1 MDTKALERFCPWA
14 RNRLMEAVDLRC
26 RRYGLDDEGRAAA
39 PLGSDVVGGN
49 VLTPDEKRQRAALYA
64 RIEECGYGRFLEEM
78 AYTWFN
84 RFMAIRYMELHDYL
98 SSRVRMLSSVADG
111 DFRPDCIRVA
121 SELEL
126 PGLDKSR
133 VLDLMDAAD
142 DEGLFRLIL
151 LAQCNELADAL
162 PEVFGHLGAADEL
175 MLPDGLL
182 RTGENDVLYHLVTDI
197 SEETWQDV
205 EILGWMY
212 QFYNSER
219 KDDFF
224 KSKRKASADD
234 LAPATQLFTPKWIV
248 QYLVE
253 NSLGRLWMLN
263 NPSSHLKDQMKYFI
277 APDDEHEDFIRINGP
292 EDITFCDPACGSGHI
307 LSYAFEL
314 LYAMYEERGYRP
326 SEIPE
331 LILEKN
337 LTGFEIDERA
347 AQIASLVLAMRAR
360 EHDRR
365 FLKRDVTARI
375 YVFNS
380 VDCEGAD
387 LPKSVSEQ
395 LEHLGEI
402 GSLVRLTEKDL
413 GSIHVLAREAG
424 TSLLDSKLAE
434 SLRAIEPALSAISNR
449 YDVVVANPP
458 YMGSSSFNP
467 FMSSWIKKNYA
478 DVKSDLCTC
487 FIERSYDFADKYGY
501 SSMVTMQSWMFLGS
515 FEKMRN
521 RLIDEKAIVSM
532 AHLGP
537 RAFDAIGG
545 EVVSVTAAVLY
556 NSSSHMKG
564 TYFRL
569 VDIVGSDP
577 KREKLLEAISNPTC
591 GWFYRADASTFH
603 DIPGSPIAYWA
614 SEAIHKALN
623 NGISIDTISDYT
635 GSQNITANNEK
646 YLRYWWEV
654 PGIDSSTWIPYSKGG
669 RFRRWYGNNDYVI
682 DWSDAA
688 KSFYQSNSTSNLLN
702 QRYWYK
708 PGITYSDIT
717 SGKSHFRFLPAW
729 GAFDKKGP
737 EICGL
742 GNNLKPVLAFLN
754 SSVCQCYLWIF
765 NPSMTLQVAD
775 IKNLPLLNDVLVHLN
790 ISALTDECIGISEV
804 DWDSQETSWGFKFNH
819 LVHDDGERENMS
831 ATLLLGNG
839 INRSLLR
846 DDEAIWDEKYLI
858 DSGPHLKRSASWG
871 EVLNAL
877 AERHDINQTNFG
889 VPDEFDSLVGKALES
904 QSHLDSISQDKFEI
918 MMLRFLAKYFSFVG
932 EAPLNNLDF
941 YQNQLLSVLKSLAD
955 KQLSIVST
963 NYDVLM
969 EKVIF
974 PLESP
979 YQISLTGNCPPQQ
992 ATFKRR
998 GVSFFHAHGSVQR
1011 GETIVLGEAGYL
1023 RNIYRI
1029 FDIIDFNPGCTKDE
1043 LISVLKELTTSEN
1056 GFGKYNKLDNFIS
1069 YNSNKIL
1076 SSRNEKIRGTWL
1088 GRLFFSDVSVVGF
1101 KMGNEEIDIW
1111 LALYLRHKLREIN
1124 DSRFPMD
1131 TGIRYFCKQGELNNA
1146 ELNRYKNRGIEV
1158 VEINADSYEEV
1169 YIEALKMAC

>member
-98 SSRVRMLSSVADG
+98 PSRVRMLSCTADG
-111 DFRPDCIRVA
+111 SFHPDCLRVA

-126 PGLDKSR
+126 PGLDKVR
-133 VLDLMDAAD
+133 VFDLMDAAD

-205 EILGWMY
+205 EVLGWMY

-331 LILEKN
+331 LIIEKN

-375 YVFNS
+375 HVFQS

-402 GSLVRLTEKDL
+402 GSLVKLTEKDL
-413 GSIHVLAREAG
+413 DSIHVLARKAG
-424 TSLLDSKLAE
+424 TSLLDSKLSE
-434 SLRAIEPALSAISNR
+434 SLRAIEPALHAISDR

-467 FMSSWIKKNYA
+467 FMSSWIKKSYP
-478 DVKSDLCTC
+478 DEKGDLCTC
-487 FIERSYDFADKYGY
+487 FIELISQMK
-501 SSMVTMQSWMFLGS
+501 TMGGSAGIAATNSWMFLSSYEVSRKKILGS
-515 FEKMRN
+515 NDISSLVQLSVHGFKGIAAQVFAFTLISKQEDGYKGSYI
-521 RLIDEKAIVSM
+521 RLND
-532 AHLGP
+532 
-537 RAFDAIGG
+537 FDHHSLQAQK
-545 EVVSVTAAVLY
+545 T
-556 NSSSHMKG
+556 
-564 TYFRL
+564 
-569 VDIVGSDP
+569 
-577 KREKLLEAISNPTC
+577 LEAISNPTC

-614 SEAIHKALN
+614 SEA
-623 NGISIDTISDYT
+623 SIRAFRHFRPI
-635 GSQNITANNEK
+635 GSWLTTREGMATANND
-646 YLRYWWEV
+646 LFVRNWWEV
-654 PGIDSSTWIPYSKGG
+654 SIWLIGLNFGTLEEASASRKKWFPYQKGGEYRKWFGNNELVVDWEDDGRAIKSNIDSATGRIRSHNYNGTYAFREGITWSSLSSGRIHFRLSGQGALFDSKG
-669 RFRRWYGNNDYVI
+669 
-682 DWSDAA
+682 A
-688 KSFYQSNSTSNLLN
+688 KGFAPSTDLCLYALALLN
-702 QRYWYK
+702 
-708 PGITYSDIT
+708 SEVAN
-717 SGKSHFRFLPAW
+717 SFLSFLAPTLDFKV
-729 GAFDKKGP
+729 GDVI
-737 EICGL
+737 EIPDAGL
-742 GNNLKPVLAFLN
+742 GNEI
-754 SSVCQCYLWIF
+754 SVHH
-765 NPSMTLQVAD
+765 A
-775 IKNLPLLNDVLVHLN
+775 K
-790 ISALTDECIGISEV
+790 ECVEV
-804 DWDSQETSWGFKFNH
+804 SKADWDSQETSWDFRRH
-819 LVHDDGERENMS
+819 ALV
-831 ATLLLGNG
+831 
-839 INRSLLR
+839 
-846 DDEAIWDEKYLI
+846 
-858 DSGPHLKRSASWG
+858 
-871 EVLNAL
+871 
-877 AERHDINQTNFG
+877 
-889 VPDEFDSLVGKALES
+889 
-904 QSHLDSISQDKFEI
+904 
-918 MMLRFLAKYFSFVG
+918 
-932 EAPLNNLDF
+932 
-941 YQNQLLSVLKSLAD
+941 
-955 KQLSIVST
+955 
-963 NYDVLM
+963 
-969 EKVIF
+969 
-974 PLESP
+974 
-979 YQISLTGNCPPQQ
+979 
-992 ATFKRR
+992 
-998 GVSFFHAHGSVQR
+998 
-1011 GETIVLGEAGYL
+1011 
-1023 RNIYRI
+1023 
-1029 FDIIDFNPGCTKDE
+1029 
-1043 LISVLKELTTSEN
+1043 
-1056 GFGKYNKLDNFIS
+1056 
-1069 YNSNKIL
+1069 
-1076 SSRNEKIRGTWL
+1076 
-1088 GRLFFSDVSVVGF
+1088 
-1101 KMGNEEIDIW
+1101 
-1111 LALYLRHKLREIN
+1111 
-1124 DSRFPMD
+1124 
-1131 TGIRYFCKQGELNNA
+1131 
-1146 ELNRYKNRGIEV
+1146 
-1158 VEINADSYEEV
+1158 
-1169 YIEALKMAC
+1169 

>member
-1 MDTKALERFCPWA
+1 MDTKTLEKFCPWA

-26 RRYGLDDEGRAAA
+26 RRYGLTDDARAANPA
-39 PLGSDVVGGN
+39 DSDVVNGT
-49 VLTPDEKRQRAALYA
+49 VLTAAEKSQRATLYA
-64 RIEECGYGRFLEEM
+64 RIEECGYTHFLEEM

-84 RFMAIRYMELHDYL
+84 RFAAIRYMELHDYL
-98 SSRVRMLSSVADG
+98 PSRVRMLSCTADG
-111 DFRPDCIRVA
+111 SFHPDCLRVA

-126 PGLDKSR
+126 PGLDKVR
-133 VLDLMDAAD
+133 VFDLMDAAD

-182 RTGENDVLYHLVTDI
+182 RTGENDVIYHLVTDI
-197 SEETWQDV
+197 PEETWQDV
-205 EILGWMY
+205 EVLGWMY

-263 NPSSHLKDQMKYFI
+263 NPDSHLKDQMKYFI
-277 APDDEHEDFIRINGP
+277 APDDEHEDFIRISGP

-375 YVFNS
+375 HVFQS

-402 GSLVRLTEKDL
+402 GSLVKLSEKDL
-413 GSIHVLAREAG
+413 DSIHALTQEAG

-434 SLRAIEPALSAISNR
+434 SLGAIESALHAISNR

-467 FMSSWIKKNYA
+467 FMSSWIKKNYP

-487 FIERSYDFADKYGY
+487 FIERSYDLADKHGY

-521 RLIDEKAIVSM
+521 RLIDEKTIVSM

-545 EVVSVTAAVLY
+545 EVVSVTAAVLL
-556 NSSSHMKG
+556 NSVSNMKG

-577 KREKLLEAISNPTC
+577 KREKLLEFITNPTC
-591 GWFYRADASTFH
+591 GVYRAYIDSFLSIAGT
-603 DIPGSPIAYWA
+603 PIAYWCTPA
-614 SEAIHKALN
+614 MQRAFANPPFGHYAITREGMTPAGTERYLRLWFEVSQSK
-623 NGISIDTISDYT
+623 T
-635 GSQNITANNEK
+635 GKGKKWVNYQKGGEFRKWFGNNEFVINWENDGYEVK
-646 YLRYWWEV
+646 NNCDTVTGRQRSHNFNNEFGFREGFTWSAVSSSLLHVRYVE
-654 PGIDSSTWIPYSKGG
+654 GNSLFDSSGSMGFVRDP
-669 RFRRWYGNNDYVI
+669 RD
-682 DWSDAA
+682 
-688 KSFYQSNSTSNLLN
+688 LN
-702 QRYWYK
+702 WA
-708 PGITYSDIT
+708 IA
-717 SGKSHFRFLPAW
+717 L
-729 GAFDKKGP
+729 
-737 EICGL
+737 
-742 GNNLKPVLAFLN
+742 LN
-754 SSVCQCYLWIF
+754 SSVSSAALALLA
-765 NPSMTLQVAD
+765 PTL
-775 IKNLPLLNDVLVHLN
+775 
-790 ISALTDECIGISEV
+790 
-804 DWDSQETSWGFKFNH
+804 GFKP
-819 LVHDDGERENMS
+819 GY
-831 ATLLLGNG
+831 LLL
-839 INRSLLR
+839 IPSTEIRVSAI
-846 DDEAIWDEKYLI
+846 DD
-858 DSGPHLKRSASWG
+858 
-871 EVLNAL
+871 
-877 AERHDINQTNFG
+877 
-889 VPDEFDSLVGKALES
+889 LVGA
-904 QSHLDSISQDKFEI
+904 QI
-918 MMLRFLAKYFSFVG
+918 
-932 EAPLNNLDF
+932 
-941 YQNQLLSVLKSLAD
+941 
-955 KQLSIVST
+955 QLSKDDWNRKEYSS
-963 NYDVLM
+963 D
-969 EKVIF
+969 F
-974 PLESP
+974 RFCPL
-979 YQISLTGNCPPQQ
+979 
-992 ATFKRR
+992 
-998 GVSFFHAHGSVQR
+998 
-1011 GETIVLGEAGYL
+1011 
-1023 RNIYRI
+1023 
-1029 FDIIDFNPGCTKDE
+1029 
-1043 LISVLKELTTSEN
+1043 
-1056 GFGKYNKLDNFIS
+1056 
-1069 YNSNKIL
+1069 
-1076 SSRNEKIRGTWL
+1076 
-1088 GRLFFSDVSVVGF
+1088 
-1101 KMGNEEIDIW
+1101 
-1111 LALYLRHKLREIN
+1111 
-1124 DSRFPMD
+1124 
-1131 TGIRYFCKQGELNNA
+1131 CK
-1146 ELNRYKNRGIEV
+1146 
-1158 VEINADSYEEV
+1158 
-1169 YIEALKMAC
+1169 

>member
-1 MDTKALERFCPWA
+1 MDAKTLEKFCPWA

-26 RRYGLDDEGRAAA
+26 RRYGLTDDARATNPAD
-39 PLGSDVVGGN
+39 SDVVNGT
-49 VLTPDEKRQRAALYA
+49 VLAADEKSQRAALYA
-64 RIEECGYGRFLEEM
+64 RIEECGYEHFLEEM

-111 DFRPDCIRVA
+111 GFHPDCIRVA

-162 PEVFGHLGAADEL
+162 PEVFAHLGAADEL

-182 RTGENDVLYHLVTDI
+182 RTGENDVLYHLITDI
-197 SEETWQDV
+197 PEETWQDV
-205 EILGWMY
+205 EVLGWMY

-263 NPSSHLKDQMKYFI
+263 NPDSHLRDQMKYFI

-292 EDITFCDPACGSGHI
+292 EGITFCDPACGSGHI

-375 YVFNS
+375 HVFQS

-402 GSLVRLTEKDL
+402 GSLVKLTEKDL
-413 GSIHVLAREAG
+413 DSIHVLAQEAG
-424 TSLLDSKLAE
+424 ASLLDSKLGE
-434 SLRAIEPALSAISNR
+434 SLRAIEPALNAISDH

-467 FMSSWIKKNYA
+467 FMSSWIKKNYP

-487 FIERSYDFADKYGY
+487 FIERGFDLADKHSY

-521 RLIDEKAIVSM
+521 RLIDEKTIVSM

-556 NSSSHMKG
+556 NSVSNMKG

-603 DIPGSPIAYWA
+603 DIPGTPIAYWA
-614 SEAIHKALN
+614 SDAMHSAFLCNRSLQEIAKPRVGLQ
-623 NGISIDTISDYT
+623 TSDNA
-635 GSQNITANNEK
+635 QF
-646 YLRYWWEV
+646 LRYWFECE
-654 PGIDSSTWIPYSKGG
+654 IHSIRFNCSSTEESLLSSAKWYPHNKGG
-669 RFRRWYGNNDYVI
+669 SYRRWYGNNEYVVNYRHAGEELEATDGASTI
-682 DWSDAA
+682 PQSVVFKAA
-688 KSFYQSNSTSNLLN
+688 L
-702 QRYWYK
+702 
-708 PGITYSDIT
+708 TYSRIT
-717 SGKSHFRFLPAW
+717 SGDLSFRFQPT
-729 GAFDKKGP
+729 GFIFDSAAVDMFP
-737 EICGL
+737 EEGL
-742 GNNLKPVLAFLN
+742 KAYLLGCLN
-754 SSVCQCYLWIF
+754 SSCMKSTFTFLVPTLNAQPGDVSKLPIAEGPF
-765 NPSMTLQVAD
+765 NAD
-775 IKNLPLLNDVLVHLN
+775 LAQDVN
-790 ISALTDECIGISEV
+790 TCIEISKA
-804 DWDSQETSWGFKFNH
+804 DWDSQETSW
-819 LVHDDGERENMS
+819 D
-831 ATLLLGNG
+831 
-839 INRSLLR
+839 
-846 DDEAIWDEKYLI
+846 
-858 DSGPHLKRSASWG
+858 
-871 EVLNAL
+871 
-877 AERHDINQTNFG
+877 
-889 VPDEFDSLVGKALES
+889 
-904 QSHLDSISQDKFEI
+904 
-918 MMLRFLAKYFSFVG
+918 
-932 EAPLNNLDF
+932 
-941 YQNQLLSVLKSLAD
+941 
-955 KQLSIVST
+955 
-963 NYDVLM
+963 
-969 EKVIF
+969 
-974 PLESP
+974 
-979 YQISLTGNCPPQQ
+979 
-992 ATFKRR
+992 FKR
-998 GVSFFHAHGSVQR
+998 
-1011 GETIVLGEAGYL
+1011 
-1023 RNIYRI
+1023 
-1029 FDIIDFNPGCTKDE
+1029 NP
-1043 LISVLKELTTSEN
+1043 LV
-1056 GFGKYNKLDNFIS
+1056 
-1069 YNSNKIL
+1069 
-1076 SSRNEKIRGTWL
+1076 
-1088 GRLFFSDVSVVGF
+1088 
-1101 KMGNEEIDIW
+1101 
-1111 LALYLRHKLREIN
+1111 
-1124 DSRFPMD
+1124 
-1131 TGIRYFCKQGELNNA
+1131 
-1146 ELNRYKNRGIEV
+1146 
-1158 VEINADSYEEV
+1158 
-1169 YIEALKMAC
+1169 

>member
-1 MDTKALERFCPWA
+1 MDIKALEKFCPWA

-49 VLTPDEKRQRAALYA
+49 VLTPAEKRQRAELYA
-64 RIEECGYGRFLEEM
+64 RIEEHGYDRFLEEM

-98 SSRVRMLSSVADG
+98 PSRVRMLSSVADG
-111 DFRPDCIRVA
+111 GFHPDCIRVA

-162 PEVFGHLGAADEL
+162 PEVFAHLGAADEL

-205 EILGWMY
+205 EVLGWMY

-375 YVFNS
+375 HVFQS

-402 GSLVRLTEKDL
+402 GSLVKLTEKDL
-413 GSIHVLAREAG
+413 DSIHDFAQEVGAN
-424 TSLLDSKLAE
+424 LLGSKLAE
-434 SLRAIEPALSAISNR
+434 SLRAIEPALNAISNR
-449 YDVVVANPP
+449 YDIIVANPP

-467 FMSSWIKKNYA
+467 FMSNWTKKNYP
-478 DVKSDLCTC
+478 DVKSDLFSC
-487 FIERSYDFADKYGY
+487 FILRIMDLAQDHAEAGIMCPF
-501 SSMVTMQSWMFLGS
+501 VWMFIGS
-515 FEKMRN
+515 YGKLRNKM
-521 RLIDEKAIVSM
+521 IDEKTITSLIQLEYSGFAGATVPICTFTFHNAYIPGYMGGYVRLSDFV
-532 AHLGP
+532 GP
-537 RAFDAIGG
+537 DNQA
-545 EVVSVTAAVLY
+545 
-556 NSSSHMKG
+556 
-564 TYFRL
+564 
-569 VDIVGSDP
+569 P
-577 KREKLLEAISNPTC
+577 KALEAISNPTC

-603 DIPGSPIAYWA
+603 DIPGTPIAYFA
-614 SEAIHKALN
+614 SKRMIDNFKR
-623 NGISIDTISDYT
+623 GYSIDSISDFT
-635 GSQNITANNEK
+635 GSQNKTGDTEK
-646 YLRYWWEV
+646 YLRLFWEV
-654 PGIDSSTWIPYSKGG
+654 SKSKVSISGKWVHYAKGG
-669 RFRRWYGNNDYVI
+669 PFRRWAGNACHVI
-682 DWSDAA
+682 DWSDDA
-688 KSFYQSNSTSNLLN
+688 KKFYQDNRTSTLLPE
-702 QRYWYK
+702 RYRFRE
-708 PGITYSDIT
+708 GITYNMIT
-717 SGKSHFRFLPAW
+717 SGRAHFRYLKSDML
-729 GAFDKKGP
+729 FDIAAP
-737 EICGL
+737 SAVSFQRDL
-742 GNNLKPVLAFLN
+742 YPYLALLN
-754 SSVCQCYLWIF
+754 SSVAQKYFDVI
-765 NPSMTLQVAD
+765 NPTLNMPIGVVNSFPILEGAD
-775 IKNLPLLNDVLVHLN
+775 SDRAAVLSRDCCRL
-790 ISALTDECIGISEV
+790 SYE
-804 DWDSQETSWGFKFNH
+804 DWDSQETSWDFIRSR
-819 LVHDDGERENMS
+819 LVE
-831 ATLLLGNG
+831 
-839 INRSLLR
+839 
-846 DDEAIWDEKYLI
+846 
-858 DSGPHLKRSASWG
+858 
-871 EVLNAL
+871 
-877 AERHDINQTNFG
+877 
-889 VPDEFDSLVGKALES
+889 
-904 QSHLDSISQDKFEI
+904 
-918 MMLRFLAKYFSFVG
+918 
-932 EAPLNNLDF
+932 
-941 YQNQLLSVLKSLAD
+941 
-955 KQLSIVST
+955 
-963 NYDVLM
+963 
-969 EKVIF
+969 
-974 PLESP
+974 
-979 YQISLTGNCPPQQ
+979 
-992 ATFKRR
+992 
-998 GVSFFHAHGSVQR
+998 
-1011 GETIVLGEAGYL
+1011 
-1023 RNIYRI
+1023 
-1029 FDIIDFNPGCTKDE
+1029 
-1043 LISVLKELTTSEN
+1043 
-1056 GFGKYNKLDNFIS
+1056 
-1069 YNSNKIL
+1069 
-1076 SSRNEKIRGTWL
+1076 
-1088 GRLFFSDVSVVGF
+1088 
-1101 KMGNEEIDIW
+1101 
-1111 LALYLRHKLREIN
+1111 
-1124 DSRFPMD
+1124 
-1131 TGIRYFCKQGELNNA
+1131 
-1146 ELNRYKNRGIEV
+1146 
-1158 VEINADSYEEV
+1158 
-1169 YIEALKMAC
+1169 

>member
-49 VLTPDEKRQRAALYA
+49 VLTPDEKRQRAELYA
-64 RIEECGYGRFLEEM
+64 RIEEHGYDRFLEEM

-98 SSRVRMLSSVADG
+98 SSRVRMLSSAADG
-111 DFRPDCIRVA
+111 GFHPDCIRVA

-162 PEVFGHLGAADEL
+162 PEVFGHLGTADEL

-197 SEETWQDV
+197 PEETWRDV
-205 EILGWMY
+205 EVLGWMY

-277 APDDEHEDFIRINGP
+277 APDDEHEDFIRIDGP

-402 GSLVRLTEKDL
+402 GSLVKLTEKDL
-413 GSIHVLAREAG
+413 DSIHVLARKAG
-424 TSLLDSKLAE
+424 ASLLDSKLSE
-434 SLRAIEPALSAISNR
+434 SLRAIEPALHAISDR

-467 FMSSWIKKNYA
+467 FMSGWVKKNYP

-487 FIERSYDFADKYGY
+487 FIERSYDLADKHGY

-521 RLIDEKAIVSM
+521 RLIDEKTIVSM

-545 EVVSVTAAVLY
+545 EVVSVAAAVLY
-556 NSSSHMKG
+556 NSASRMKG
-564 TYFRL
+564 AYFRL
-569 VDIVGSDP
+569 VDIVGGEP
-577 KREKLLEAISNPTC
+577 KREKLLEAISNPIC
-591 GWFYRADASTFH
+591 GWFWLADASTFH

-614 SEAIHKALN
+614 SGSFRRAFAYGAPLASFGKMSK
-623 NGISIDTISDYT
+623 GIV
-635 GSQNITANNEK
+635 TANNGLF
-646 YLRYWWEV
+646 LRLWYECDWSHIAQNIESNQEALASNQRWFL
-654 PGIDSSTWIPYSKGG
+654 YNKGG
-669 RFRRWYGNNDYVI
+669 SYRKWAGNSEYVI
-682 DWSDAA
+682 DWEDGG
-688 KSFYQSNSTSNLLN
+688 KRVLN
-702 QRYWYK
+702 PL
-708 PGITYSDIT
+708 PGDVRHPQGYEDSI
-717 SGKSHFRFLPAW
+717 KF
-729 GAFDKKGP
+729 
-737 EICGL
+737 
-742 GNNLKPVLAFLN
+742 KPVLTWSSVASSYPSFRYKCKQLSDSAGQFLWPSNQNSLLYLIGFCNSSTAFLML
-754 SSVCQCYLWIF
+754 SVLAPTLNFTSGDVGRIPVLQA
-765 NPSMTLQVAD
+765 PSAM
-775 IKNLPLLNDVLVHLN
+775 NLVNAKVRRCLEL
-790 ISALTDECIGISEV
+790 AQA
-804 DWDSQETSWGFKFNH
+804 DWDS
-819 LVHDDGERENMS
+819 RENS
-831 ATLLLGNG
+831 
-839 INRSLLR
+839 
-846 DDEAIWDEKYLI
+846 WDFMRNPLI
-858 DSGPHLKRSASWG
+858 
-871 EVLNAL
+871 
-877 AERHDINQTNFG
+877 
-889 VPDEFDSLVGKALES
+889 
-904 QSHLDSISQDKFEI
+904 
-918 MMLRFLAKYFSFVG
+918 
-932 EAPLNNLDF
+932 
-941 YQNQLLSVLKSLAD
+941 
-955 KQLSIVST
+955 
-963 NYDVLM
+963 
-969 EKVIF
+969 
-974 PLESP
+974 
-979 YQISLTGNCPPQQ
+979 
-992 ATFKRR
+992 
-998 GVSFFHAHGSVQR
+998 
-1011 GETIVLGEAGYL
+1011 
-1023 RNIYRI
+1023 
-1029 FDIIDFNPGCTKDE
+1029 
-1043 LISVLKELTTSEN
+1043 
-1056 GFGKYNKLDNFIS
+1056 
-1069 YNSNKIL
+1069 
-1076 SSRNEKIRGTWL
+1076 
-1088 GRLFFSDVSVVGF
+1088 
-1101 KMGNEEIDIW
+1101 
-1111 LALYLRHKLREIN
+1111 
-1124 DSRFPMD
+1124 
-1131 TGIRYFCKQGELNNA
+1131 
-1146 ELNRYKNRGIEV
+1146 
-1158 VEINADSYEEV
+1158 
-1169 YIEALKMAC
+1169 

>member
-26 RRYGLDDEGRAAA
+26 RRYGLDGEGRAAA

-111 DFRPDCIRVA
+111 GFHPDCIRVA

-126 PGLDKSR
+126 PGLDKAR
-133 VLDLMDAAD
+133 AFDLMDAAD
-142 DEGLFRLIL
+142 DEGLFRHIL

-162 PEVFGHLGAADEL
+162 PAVFAHLGAADEL

-197 SEETWQDV
+197 PEETWQDV
-205 EILGWMY
+205 EVLGWMY

-263 NPSSHLKDQMKYFI
+263 NPDSHLRDQMKYFI

-314 LYAMYEERGYRP
+314 LYSMYEERGYRP

-375 YVFNS
+375 HVFQS

-387 LPKSVSEQ
+387 LPNSVSEQ

-402 GSLVRLTEKDL
+402 GSLVKLTEKDL
-413 GSIHVLAREAG
+413 DSIHALAQETS

-434 SLRAIEPALSAISNR
+434 SLRAIEPALQALSDHHDI
-449 YDVVVANPP
+449 VVANPP

-467 FMSSWIKKNYA
+467 FMSNWIKKNYP

-487 FIERSYDFADKYGY
+487 FIERSYDLADKHGY

-521 RLIDEKAIVSM
+521 RLIDEKAIISM
-532 AHLGP
+532 VHLGP

-556 NSSSHMKG
+556 NSTSRMKG

-569 VDIVGSDP
+569 VDIVGSDS
-577 KREKLLEAISNPTC
+577 KREKLLKAISNPTC
-591 GWFYRADASTFH
+591 GWLYRADASTFH
-603 DIPGSPIAYWA
+603 DIPGIPIAYWVGMGLLSA
-614 SEAIHKALN
+614 FRNGARFESVAHPKVGMQTSN
-623 NGISIDTISDYT
+623 NDRYLRLWWESDF
-635 GSQNITANNEK
+635 GMSSQDRKWIK
-646 YLRYWWEV
+646 YL
-654 PGIDSSTWIPYSKGG
+654 KGG
-669 RFRRWYGNNDYVI
+669 PYRKWYGNLSWV
-682 DWSDAA
+682 
-688 KSFYQSNSTSNLLN
+688 LL
-702 QRYWYK
+702 YK
-708 PGITYSDIT
+708 NNPSWILEQAHARVLPESILERPKVTWTDLT
-717 SGKSHFRFLPAW
+717 SGNNSFRIAPIDTFYDISGHCYFPTEADQHYL
-729 GAFDKKGP
+729 
-737 EICGL
+737 
-742 GNNLKPVLAFLN
+742 LAFSN
-754 SSVCQCYLWIF
+754 SSVFAQCLALFNSTMHCQVGDVAQVPYLSPTDLAFQAVASLSRI
-765 NPSMTLQVAD
+765 QV
-775 IKNLPLLNDVLVHLN
+775 KL
-790 ISALTDECIGISEV
+790 SKE
-804 DWDSQETSWGFKFNH
+804 DWDSQETSWDF
-819 LVHDDGERENMS
+819 
-831 ATLLLGNG
+831 
-839 INRSLLR
+839 IRSP
-846 DDEAIWDEKYLI
+846 LI
-858 DSGPHLKRSASWG
+858 
-871 EVLNAL
+871 
-877 AERHDINQTNFG
+877 
-889 VPDEFDSLVGKALES
+889 
-904 QSHLDSISQDKFEI
+904 
-918 MMLRFLAKYFSFVG
+918 
-932 EAPLNNLDF
+932 
-941 YQNQLLSVLKSLAD
+941 
-955 KQLSIVST
+955 
-963 NYDVLM
+963 
-969 EKVIF
+969 
-974 PLESP
+974 
-979 YQISLTGNCPPQQ
+979 
-992 ATFKRR
+992 
-998 GVSFFHAHGSVQR
+998 
-1011 GETIVLGEAGYL
+1011 
-1023 RNIYRI
+1023 
-1029 FDIIDFNPGCTKDE
+1029 
-1043 LISVLKELTTSEN
+1043 
-1056 GFGKYNKLDNFIS
+1056 
-1069 YNSNKIL
+1069 
-1076 SSRNEKIRGTWL
+1076 
-1088 GRLFFSDVSVVGF
+1088 
-1101 KMGNEEIDIW
+1101 
-1111 LALYLRHKLREIN
+1111 
-1124 DSRFPMD
+1124 
-1131 TGIRYFCKQGELNNA
+1131 
-1146 ELNRYKNRGIEV
+1146 
-1158 VEINADSYEEV
+1158 
-1169 YIEALKMAC
+1169 

>member
-1 MDTKALERFCPWA
+1 MDTKALEKFCPWA

-39 PLGSDVVGGN
+39 PVGSDVVGGN

-64 RIEECGYGRFLEEM
+64 RIEECGYSRFLEEM

-111 DFRPDCIRVA
+111 GFHPDCIRVA

-292 EDITFCDPACGSGHI
+292 EGITFCDPACGSGHI

-424 TSLLDSKLAE
+424 TSLLDSRLAE
-434 SLRAIEPALSAISNR
+434 SLRAIEPALNAISGR

-487 FIERSYDFADKYGY
+487 FIERGFKLAHRQGY
-501 SSMVTMQSWMFLGS
+501 SAMVTMASWMFLGS
-515 FEKMRN
+515 FERLRNCVIDRKGIISLLYMGHMVMRIAFN
-521 RLIDEKAIVSM
+521 TSATVFFNSETGITGAYTRVDQRDVIDETS
-532 AHLGP
+532 GP
-537 RAFDAIGG
+537 LEFPTD
-545 EVVSVTAAVLY
+545 
-556 NSSSHMKG
+556 SHG
-564 TYFRL
+564 
-569 VDIVGSDP
+569 
-577 KREKLLEAISNPTC
+577 
-591 GWFYRADASTFH
+591 FYRADASTFH
-603 DIPGSPIAYWA
+603 DIPGTPIAYWISKGLISAFKQGKPLSAYASAKQGLITGENDRFLRRWWEVPFCGFSLQSQSA
-614 SEAIHKALN
+614 SEAIES
-623 NGISIDTISDYT
+623 GC
-635 GSQNITANNEK
+635 
-646 YLRYWWEV
+646 RWF
-654 PGIDSSTWIPYSKGG
+654 PYNKGG
-669 RFRRWYGNNDYVI
+669 FFRRWFGNREYVVNWENDGAEIRNFTDRFGKLRSRPQNTDSFFLPSVT
-682 DWSDAA
+682 WSLISSGYPAFRYSPPGSIFDARGSSLFA
-688 KSFYQSNSTSNLLN
+688 DTGRLKYLEALLNSTVMLQAASLLSPTLTFEVG
-702 QRYWYK
+702 QISSY
-708 PGITYSDIT
+708 
-717 SGKSHFRFLPAW
+717 
-729 GAFDKKGP
+729 
-737 EICGL
+737 
-742 GNNLKPVLAFLN
+742 PVLCPAAEVL
-754 SSVCQCYLWIF
+754 SHIERIV
-765 NPSMTLQVAD
+765 D
-775 IKNLPLLNDVLVHLN
+775 DNLS
-790 ISALTDECIGISEV
+790 ISQS
-804 DWDSQETSWGFKFNH
+804 DWDSQEISWGFKRYA
-819 LVHDDGERENMS
+819 LV
-831 ATLLLGNG
+831 
-839 INRSLLR
+839 
-846 DDEAIWDEKYLI
+846 
-858 DSGPHLKRSASWG
+858 
-871 EVLNAL
+871 
-877 AERHDINQTNFG
+877 
-889 VPDEFDSLVGKALES
+889 
-904 QSHLDSISQDKFEI
+904 
-918 MMLRFLAKYFSFVG
+918 
-932 EAPLNNLDF
+932 
-941 YQNQLLSVLKSLAD
+941 
-955 KQLSIVST
+955 
-963 NYDVLM
+963 
-969 EKVIF
+969 
-974 PLESP
+974 
-979 YQISLTGNCPPQQ
+979 
-992 ATFKRR
+992 
-998 GVSFFHAHGSVQR
+998 
-1011 GETIVLGEAGYL
+1011 
-1023 RNIYRI
+1023 
-1029 FDIIDFNPGCTKDE
+1029 
-1043 LISVLKELTTSEN
+1043 
-1056 GFGKYNKLDNFIS
+1056 
-1069 YNSNKIL
+1069 
-1076 SSRNEKIRGTWL
+1076 
-1088 GRLFFSDVSVVGF
+1088 
-1101 KMGNEEIDIW
+1101 
-1111 LALYLRHKLREIN
+1111 
-1124 DSRFPMD
+1124 
-1131 TGIRYFCKQGELNNA
+1131 
-1146 ELNRYKNRGIEV
+1146 
-1158 VEINADSYEEV
+1158 
-1169 YIEALKMAC
+1169 